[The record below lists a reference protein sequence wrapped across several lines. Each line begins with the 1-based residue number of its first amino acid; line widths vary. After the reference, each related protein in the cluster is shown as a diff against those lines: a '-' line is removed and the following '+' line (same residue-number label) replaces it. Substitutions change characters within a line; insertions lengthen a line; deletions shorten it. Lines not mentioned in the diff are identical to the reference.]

1 VSPLPKL
8 DDQPKRQTGYTQ
20 ADPATMNTSAKAQ
33 DSGKLP
39 QGARWVLV
47 LLAVLAAGYL
57 LYKLVYPIVFDAYT
71 GVTNAPLTYPNSDTL
86 SDAEIDQLALEL
98 SAASRRERA
107 EAIVVQDQD
116 PFARELKV
124 EMLMQ
129 TPSFMEDTEY
139 SHIKYFRDAGIRT
152 YEGPATCLTCHQSIQ
167 VQHADGT
174 LHAVDTLDDIVNS
187 VHFKFQSTA
196 AGGFS
201 TYGYD
206 GRLVNAPG
214 SRHIPVGKINRACGI
229 PGSFSWTGWAALVE
243 SAPHSEAV
251 ADVAQLPDERIVL
264 RSEGCGQCHIGGNYH
279 PATEKMMPV
288 GDVPDT
294 AKQGIDCLICHSRE
308 YDMNQRYVLQDKHGK
323 RWNQDRS
330 MRAAL
335 TVGPTRKENCLNCHQ
350 HNMGGDAY
358 IHNVAAKSLGEKHQR
373 ILHTGAKRGNPFSP
387 EHDAHAAANI
397 QCTDCHVPQGHKI
410 PRGNMGVDLVAND
423 LPGREVTC
431 EGCHSKA
438 PHNASEHRAL
448 LNGHIARL
456 ACETC
461 HIKKLEDN
469 NVILRDWVHPTWNE
483 EEGLWEFTDIYRS
496 GEPGKGIIYLWFNG
510 NGTFLANALGSNPE
524 GDGSY
529 DPLMN
534 QIAEITDPEAIAA
547 IRAKAEELASRYP
560 DIDVDAYVKAATQP
574 LSQLSPEML
583 AKRRE
588 MIDNNLKQ
596 AMASGTSKIY
606 PFKPFNAM
614 MYEDMTNQGPF
625 GAMILPFDYATYYQ
639 TGNTLEAMK
648 VAVQDEIVQRMYQ
661 EPFKLYMMDEFM
673 AYFGVEG
680 GWQTVFPIEADGSTP
695 NVKPNWMRQMG
706 TLMVN
711 HGIERQGHTCLD
723 CHSPDGILDYAALG
737 YSPERVKELQSMD
750 IVEEIDEDFA
760 EEPPVAGA
768 ELSARR

>member
-1 VSPLPKL
+1 
-8 DDQPKRQTGYTQ
+8 
-20 ADPATMNTSAKAQ
+20 MNTSAQAKAKA
-33 DSGKLP
+33 KLP
-39 QGARWVLV
+39 RADRWVLIGI
-47 LLAVLAAGYL
+47 AVLAVGYL
-57 LYKLVYPIVFDAYT
+57 LYKLVYPMAFDAYT

-86 SDAEIDQLALEL
+86 SDAEFEQLALEL
-98 SAASRRERA
+98 TRESRLARA
-107 EAIVVQDQD
+107 EAIVATDQD
-116 PFARELKV
+116 PFARDLKV

-129 TPSFMEDTEY
+129 TPSFMEDTDY
-139 SHIKYFRDAGIRT
+139 SHIKYFREAGIRT
-152 YEGPATCLTCHQSIQ
+152 YEGPATCLTCHETMQ
-167 VQHADGT
+167 VQHGDGSLET
-174 LHAVDTLDDIVNS
+174 VDTLHDIVNS

-206 GRLVNAPG
+206 GRLVNAPEN
-214 SRHIPVGKINRACGI
+214 RQIPVGKINRACGI

-243 SAPHSEAV
+243 TQPHAAPTTAPPRTAIEAV
-251 ADVAQLPDERIVL
+251 AAAPSDPNGEQAVL

-288 GDVPDT
+288 GDVPQT

-308 YDMNQRYVLQDKHGK
+308 YDMNQRYVIQDDHGT

-335 TVGPTRKENCLNCHQ
+335 TVGQTTKENCLNCHQ

-358 IHNVAAKSLGEKHQR
+358 VHNVAAKSLGEKHQR

-397 QCTDCHVPQGHKI
+397 QCTDCHVPEGHKI
-410 PRGNMGVDLVAND
+410 PRGRMGVDLVAND
-423 LPGREVTC
+423 LPDKDVTC
-431 EGCHSKA
+431 ESCHTKT
-438 PHNASEHRAL
+438 PHNASDHRAL
-448 LNGHIARL
+448 LNGHIARI

-469 NVILRDWVHPTWNE
+469 NVVLRDWVHPTWNE
-483 EEGLWEFTDIYRS
+483 EEGLWEFTDVYKS
-496 GEPGKGIIYLWFNG
+496 GEPGRGIIYLWFNG

-529 DPLMN
+529 NPLM
-534 QIAEITDPEAIAA
+534 QQMAEITDPEIITAV
-547 IRAKAEELASRYP
+547 RAKAEELKQTYP
-560 DIDVDAYVKAATQP
+560 GLDVDQYVKAATQP

-583 AKRRE
+583 EKRRA
-588 MIDNNLKQ
+588 MIEKNLRA
-596 AMASGTSKIY
+596 AMEDGESRIY

-625 GAMILPFDYATYYQ
+625 GAMILPFDYATYYEQ
-639 TGNTLEAMK
+639 GDPLAAMK
-648 VAVQDEIVQRMYQ
+648 VAIQDPIVRRMYQ

-673 AYFGVEG
+673 SYFGVEG
-680 GWQTVFPIEADGSTP
+680 GWKTEFPLLPDGTTP
-695 NVKPNWMRQMG
+695 NVKANWMRQMG

-711 HGIERQGHTCLD
+711 HGIQRQGHTCKD

-737 YSPERVKELQSMD
+737 YPPERVKELSSMD
-750 IVEEIDEDFA
+750 IAEEIDEDFA
-760 EEPPVAGA
+760 VEPPSDATSA
-768 ELSARR
+768 AMDTALSDRR